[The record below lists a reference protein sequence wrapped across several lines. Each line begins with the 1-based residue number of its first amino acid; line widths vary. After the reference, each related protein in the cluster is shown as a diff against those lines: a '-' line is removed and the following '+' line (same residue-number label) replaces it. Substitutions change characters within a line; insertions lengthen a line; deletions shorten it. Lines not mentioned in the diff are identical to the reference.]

1 MEKFKLIGL
10 EMKYF
15 IPITIILIVAII
27 LGKLPPG
34 MLGAFPLMMIIGAV
48 LDYIGNKTPLVKDY
62 LGGGPIVIIFVSAA
76 LLYFNILPAKEVKI
90 ITDFMIS
97 QRFLDFYIA
106 ALIVGSILGMNRK
119 LLIKAA
125 VGYLPVI
132 LG

>member
-34 MLGAFPLMMIIGAV
+34 MLGAFPLMMIIGAI

-106 ALIVGSILGMNRK
+106 ALIAWKYFRNE
-119 LLIKAA
+119 
-125 VGYLPVI
+125 
-132 LG
+132 